1 MVRAHKGKAV
11 VLVALGALWTSS
23 SFAEG
28 TLCLSYGYEDPGR
41 TVNGPI
47 ALGRVNNLSA
57 RVHFLKNPILKADAA
72 CPNMSAACQEKAY
85 LVPGDEVVIIGTKGD
100 FICASYATKQGR
112 VIDSWLPRSAISVVP
127 DLPPVNTKD
136 WIGRW
141 QSGSEQSIVIEQID
155 KAGVLSIKGDAS
167 WGAGDPERVKRGA
180 VHVGSLEGEMKPEGA
195 VLSFGM
201 GENGT
206 LPYDQADEVDCK
218 VQMQRLGPYLLV
230 KDNRMCGGLNVSFT
244 SVYRRV
250 K

>member
-11 VLVALGALWTSS
+11 ALAALGVLWAGSC
-23 SFAEG
+23 FAEG

-47 ALGRVNNLSA
+47 ALGRVNNLST
-57 RVHFLKNPILKADAA
+57 RVHFLKSPILKADAA

-85 LVPGDEVVIIGTKGD
+85 LVPGDEVVVIGTKGD
-100 FICASYATKQGR
+100 FICAYYVSQQGR
-112 VIDSWLPRSAISVVP
+112 IRNDWLPRSAISIVQ
-127 DLPPVNTKD
+127 DLPSIDTKD
-136 WIGRW
+136 WVGRW
-141 QSGSEQSIVIEQID
+141 QSGSEQSVVIEQLD

-167 WGAGDPERVKRGA
+167 WGASDPERVKRGA

-195 VLSFGM
+195 TLSFGM

-206 LPYDQADEVDCK
+206 LPYDQADEVDCR

-230 KDNRMCGGLNVSFT
+230 KDNRMCGGMNVSFT
-244 SVYRRV
+244 GVYRRS